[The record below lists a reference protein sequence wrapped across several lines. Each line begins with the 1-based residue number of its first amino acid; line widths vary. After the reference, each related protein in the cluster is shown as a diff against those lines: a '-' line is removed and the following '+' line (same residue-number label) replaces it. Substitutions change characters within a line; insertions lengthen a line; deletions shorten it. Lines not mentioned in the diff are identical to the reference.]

1 MPRISPVDLA
11 TATGDAKEIMDAVKG
26 QLGMVPN
33 IFATIANQPAILRA
47 HLGFVDALGQGTFD
61 AKQREALALTVA
73 GANSCDYCASAHSAI
88 AKMMKVEESEIEA
101 NLKAGS
107 TDAKLNAALTFANAV
122 VEKRGF
128 VSNEDLDA
136 VRAAGYDN
144 AAIIEII
151 GNVIVN
157 IMTNYVNHIA
167 ETDIDFPVIE
177 LSKKAA

>member
-1 MPRISPVDLA
+1 MPRISPVDHA
-11 TATGDAKEIMDAVKG
+11 SATGAAKEILDAVKG
-26 QLGMVPN
+26 QIGMVPN
-33 IFATIANQPAILRA
+33 VFATIANQPAILKG
-47 HLGFVDALGQGTFD
+47 HLGLVEALGQGTFD
-61 AKQREALALTVA
+61 AKQREALALTIA

-107 TDAKLNAALTFANAV
+107 TDPKLNAALVFANAV

-128 VSNEDLDA
+128 VSNEDLEA
-136 VRAAGYDN
+136 VRTAGYDS

-151 GNVIVN
+151 GNVVVN

-167 ETDIDFPVIE
+167 ETDIDFPVVE
-177 LSKKAA
+177 LGQKAA